1 MDHYYIHSIQ
11 ILKEKSLFTIQIRNP
26 SPNKTII
33 SVIKIKNKISRDAF
47 KKIETQ
53 YSLCGSE
60 RSKIIQSEKRLYV
73 NQNQSQLSTIKHFGD
88 LLWPPVI
95 LLWNEEKKRGS
106 AQLRLV
112 LMGHDV
118 RGTRGEGR
126 TRILSIHNRLL
137 SSPIGGDNRDEER
150 FRASGIGEITGKL
163 RLSPIDK
170 KSPSFPLEQRRGT
183 IEHYIHK

>member
-1 MDHYYIHSIQ
+1 MC
-11 ILKEKSLFTIQIRNP
+11 LRKF
-26 SPNKTII
+26 
-33 SVIKIKNKISRDAF
+33 
-47 KKIETQ
+47 ETQ
-53 YSLCGSE
+53 CYMIARKSRLSLKL
-60 RSKIIQSEKRLYV
+60 KIIQSEKRARKSKPIPAFNY
-73 NQNQSQLSTIKHFGD
+73 QT
-88 LLWPPVI
+88 LWWFIVATVI
-95 LLWNEEKKRGS
+95 FLWNEEKKRGS
-106 AQLRLV
+106 APLRFV

-126 TRILSIHNRLL
+126 TRILSMHNRLL
-137 SSPIGGDNRDEER
+137 SSPIGGDNRGEER